1 MTNDNIYMRRAL
13 SLAKRGAGWVNP
25 NPVVGAVLVKD
36 GRILGEGFHEF
47 FGGPH
52 AEANALQGVSD
63 ESAAGSVLYVTL
75 EPCVH
80 EGKTSPCVNLILEKK
95 ITKVVVGMADPNP
108 LINGQGISFLQ
119 SKGIQV
125 EVGLMASRAR
135 EMNEVFIKYITTK
148 HPFVLLKS
156 AMTLDGKIATVT
168 NASRWITG
176 ETSRK
181 MVHLLRQRL
190 SAVMVGVNTVM
201 FDDPLLNIRL
211 KGVWRNPLKVIA
223 DTHGRIS
230 TEAKVLTTD
239 PQLTLIAT
247 TELADP
253 VKLKQI
259 ERMGAQVMICPLKNN
274 MVDLGFVMNS
284 LGFMGID
291 SIMIEGGST
300 LAFSALQDG
309 IVDKVISFIAPKILG
324 GVNAPTAVGG
334 TGIEKME
341 DAINLTKMRT
351 RKVGDDLMIEAWVK

>member
-1 MTNDNIYMRRAL
+1 MKRAIV
-13 SLAKRGAGWVNP
+13 LAKRGAGWVNP
-25 NPVVGAVLVKD
+25 NPMVGAVLVKD
-36 GRILGEGFHEF
+36 GRIIGEGFHEF

-52 AEANALQGVSD
+52 AEVNAIRGVSD
-63 ESAAGSVLYVTL
+63 ELAFGSTLYVTL

-80 EGKTSPCVNLILEKK
+80 EGKTPPCVNLIVEKK
-95 ITKVVVGMADPNP
+95 IAKVVIGMADPNP
-108 LINGQGISFLQ
+108 LVNGKGISYLQ
-119 SKGIQV
+119 SKGVQV
-125 EVGLMASRAR
+125 EVGLMATQVR

-156 AMTLDGKIATVT
+156 AMTVDGKIATVT

-176 ETSRK
+176 EASRK

-190 SAVMVGVNTVM
+190 SAVMIGVNTVM

-211 KGVWRNPLKVIA
+211 KGDWKNPLKVIA

-230 TEAKVLTTD
+230 TEAKVLTND

-259 ERMGAQVMICPLKNN
+259 ERMGAQVMICPLKEK
-274 MVDLGFVMNS
+274 MVDLGFVMKS
-284 LGFMGID
+284 LGTMGID

-300 LAFSALQDG
+300 LAFSALQEG
-309 IVDKVISFIAPKILG
+309 IVDKIITFIAPKILG
-324 GVNAPTAVGG
+324 GENAPTAVGG
-334 TGIEKME
+334 SGIKKME
-341 DAINLTKMRT
+341 DAINLTNMRT
-351 RKVGDDLMIEAWVK
+351 RKVGQDLMIEAWIK